1 MKKVVIIPIAIVVLI
16 LVAFATTNA
25 YRVPTV
31 EISFVDE
38 RPANVETVTLTVNGM
53 KCRGMSMTCAA
64 QIEDVPGI
72 VSLTSYA
79 RTHTA
84 VIEYDP
90 TQTDVETIKKE
101 ICADIAHE
109 GKVYKDI
116 FTVD

>member
-1 MKKVVIIPIAIVVLI
+1 MKRVIFIPIAIVVLI

-31 EISFVDE
+31 ELSFVEE

-53 KCRGMSMTCAA
+53 KCRGMSMTCAG
-64 QIEDVPGI
+64 QIEDIPGI
-72 VSLTSYA
+72 VSLTTFV

-90 TQTDVETIKKE
+90 TQTDVETIKAE
-101 ICADIAHE
+101 ICADIIRE
-109 GKVYKDI
+109 GTTYKDI
-116 FTVD
+116 FTID

>member
-1 MKKVVIIPIAIVVLI
+1 MKKTIIIPIAIAVLI
-16 LVAFATTNA
+16 LVALATANA

-31 EISFVDE
+31 ELSFVEE

-72 VSLTSYA
+72 VSLTTYV

-84 VIEYDP
+84 IIEYDP
-90 TQTDVETIKKE
+90 TLTDVETIKAE
-101 ICADIAHE
+101 ICADIVVE

-116 FTVD
+116 FTID